1 MTALGDYAA
10 TFNQPALTPESTARY
25 DEVIAPDGSLRPAWA
40 PLAESAVRLTETELR
55 RVEGDIERF
64 LSNDGVTYTP
74 PDSEPEA
81 WRLDPMPLVLTAEEW
96 APLEMGLAQ
105 RTELLNAIL
114 VDLYG
119 RQTLLS
125 SGVLPPAVVF
135 GHSGFLRVAAR
146 ASARDPQPLLMAAA
160 DLGRNAAGEW
170 QVLADRAQAPSGIGF
185 AMENRRVISR
195 VMPELYRRAGL
206 HRMAPFYQA
215 LRATLIE
222 AAPGD
227 RPNPRVVVLSPG
239 SHSETAYD
247 QAFVASS
254 LGFPLVEGSDLTMRD
269 GAIWMRV
276 FGRLERVDVI
286 LRRVDAASSDA
297 LELRKDSRLGVAGLS
312 EAVRRG
318 SVRVVN
324 GLGAGVLENPA
335 LMPYLSRLC
344 EVLLGEPLR
353 LPSVQSWWCGDERSR
368 EQVLDRLGT
377 LVIRAIDQPDDLSR
391 LPQDRVRELILAE
404 PHRYVGQEPM
414 ALSQSPTLQPR
425 GVLPM
430 ALSLRTFTMRYGS
443 GYRPLVGGL
452 ANVYN
457 GIDAA
462 STKDVWVLK
471 DSPEDPDQGLADV
484 LPLTNVRAPAA
495 MVPRILEDMFWL
507 GRYGER
513 AEDML
518 RLVITAHG
526 TAQDFRNRPQSAGGA
541 NLAVL
546 MSVIDRLVRR
556 GGSSPVL
563 GAPVFDDH
571 DERFRSI
578 LLDQR
583 RPGSVAQS
591 INRLRDAAQSVR
603 DQLSPDIWHAF
614 GSTDRGAAAL
624 RAYPYSHQI
633 SESAE
638 RMLTGML
645 ALHGVTANMMRD
657 PGWHMIGVGRAVE
670 RNLQLVH
677 LLRPT
682 ATVRRGIDVDR
693 EVLNAVLTASE
704 SSVTHQRRYRG
715 YVRVAN
721 VLELLLLDEEN
732 PRSLAF
738 GHQRLREHLAALPES
753 TGSSRPERLLDD
765 LVEELERVEISA
777 LTAIEG
783 EQRPN
788 LERFLDHHLDGL
800 TRFAAS
806 VGQVHF
812 APVPV
817 PRAFGFAT
825 VQE

>member
-10 TFNQPALTPESTARY
+10 AFNQPALAPESATRY

-74 PDSEPEA
+74 PDADAEP

-119 RQTLLS
+119 PQKLLS

-146 ASARDPQPLLMAAA
+146 ASARDPQPLLVAAA
-160 DLGRNAAGEW
+160 DLGRNAAGDW
-170 QVLADRAQAPSGIGF
+170 QVLADRAQAPSGIGY

-206 HRMAPFYQA
+206 HRMAPFFQA

-222 AAPGD
+222 AAPDD

-269 GAIWMRV
+269 GAVWMRV

-286 LRRVDAASSDA
+286 LRRVDAAWSDS

-318 SVRVVN
+318 TVRVVN

-335 LMPYLSRLC
+335 LMPYLSQMC
-344 EVLLGEPLR
+344 EVLLDEPLR
-353 LPSVQSWWCGDERSR
+353 LPSVQTWWCGDERSR
-368 EQVLDRLGT
+368 QQVLDRLDT
-377 LVIRAIDQPDDLSR
+377 LIVRAIDQPDDLSH
-391 LPQDRVRELILAE
+391 LPRDRVRELIRDE

-457 GIDAA
+457 GVDAA

-484 LPLTNVRAPAA
+484 LAADQRAGAGRHGAAHPRGHVLAGALRRARRGHAAAGHHGARRRPRTSAAGRTAPA
-495 MVPRILEDMFWL
+495 
-507 GRYGER
+507 ER
-513 AEDML
+513 AW
-518 RLVITAHG
+518 
-526 TAQDFRNRPQSAGGA
+526 PC
-541 NLAVL
+541 
-546 MSVIDRLVRR
+546 
-556 GGSSPVL
+556 
-563 GAPVFDDH
+563 
-571 DERFRSI
+571 
-578 LLDQR
+578 
-583 RPGSVAQS
+583 
-591 INRLRDAAQSVR
+591 
-603 DQLSPDIWHAF
+603 
-614 GSTDRGAAAL
+614 
-624 RAYPYSHQI
+624 
-633 SESAE
+633 
-638 RMLTGML
+638 
-645 ALHGVTANMMRD
+645 
-657 PGWHMIGVGRAVE
+657 
-670 RNLQLVH
+670 
-677 LLRPT
+677 
-682 ATVRRGIDVDR
+682 
-693 EVLNAVLTASE
+693 
-704 SSVTHQRRYRG
+704 
-715 YVRVAN
+715 
-721 VLELLLLDEEN
+721 
-732 PRSLAF
+732 
-738 GHQRLREHLAALPES
+738 
-753 TGSSRPERLLDD
+753 
-765 LVEELERVEISA
+765 
-777 LTAIEG
+777 
-783 EQRPN
+783 
-788 LERFLDHHLDGL
+788 
-800 TRFAAS
+800 
-806 VGQVHF
+806 
-812 APVPV
+812 
-817 PRAFGFAT
+817 
-825 VQE
+825 